1 MRKSKVYD
9 DMAQLDSHDI
19 FYTAV
24 ERLLDIPLTSRD
36 RISATHRNPYSKE
49 IKIKPNANAKRIRQ
63 FVIRNKA
70 SRESR
75 EKLLLKR
82 IGHRIDAFQVLRNLA
97 FPSTKAI

>member
-9 DMAQLDSHDI
+9 EMAQLDSHDI

-63 FVIRNKA
+63 FVIRNEA
-70 SRESR
+70 
-75 EKLLLKR
+75 R
-82 IGHRIDAFQVLRNLA
+82 IARKIAFETYWSSNRCVSSPA
-97 FPSTKAI
+97 KPCIS